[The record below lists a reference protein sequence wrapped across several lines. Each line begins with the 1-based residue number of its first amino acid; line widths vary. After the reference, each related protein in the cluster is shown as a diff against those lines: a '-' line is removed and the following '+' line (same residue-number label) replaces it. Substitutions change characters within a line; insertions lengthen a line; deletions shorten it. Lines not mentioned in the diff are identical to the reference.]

1 MKKSF
6 GQKTIITPLP
16 VLILATYDENGVPN
30 AMNAAWGGQYDV
42 NEIFV
47 SLSRHKTTDNLLLK
61 KAFTV
66 SFATADTVVESDYFG
81 IESGRKV
88 NKIEAAGFTVTKSE
102 VVDAPIIDQ
111 YPLTLECRVKELQDD
126 TNGYI
131 LIGEV
136 VNMTADESI
145 LTDGE
150 VDLGK
155 LRAICFD
162 SFHNAAGGYRSVDV
176 PPMRAPTSRN
186 PRPIARPSHPSIRTS
201 AKSRNPN

>member
-1 MKKSF
+1 MKQSF

-61 KAFTV
+61 QAFTV
-66 SFATADTVVESDYFG
+66 SFATTDTVVESDYFG
-81 IESGRKV
+81 LESGRRV

-102 VVDAPIIDQ
+102 NVDAPIIDQ
-111 YPLTLECRVKELQDD
+111 YPLTLECRVKELRDD

-136 VNMTADESI
+136 VNMVADESI

-155 LRAICFD
+155 LKAIAFD
-162 SFHNAAGGYRSVDV
+162 SASNKYRIVGEVVGDAFSCGGALIKNDL
-176 PPMRAPTSRN
+176 
-186 PRPIARPSHPSIRTS
+186 
-201 AKSRNPN
+201 

>member
-1 MKKSF
+1 MRKNF

-30 AMNAAWGGQYDV
+30 AMNAAWGGQYDA

-47 SLSRHKTTDNLLLK
+47 SLSKHKTTDNLLLK
-61 KAFTV
+61 QAFTV
-66 SFATADTVVESDYFG
+66 SFATAETVTESDYFG
-81 IESGRKV
+81 LESGRNV
-88 NKIEAAGFTVTKSE
+88 NKIEAAGFTATKSE
-102 VVDAPIIDQ
+102 YVDAPVIDQ

-126 TNGYI
+126 KEGYI

-136 VNMTADESI
+136 VNMSADESI

-155 LRAICFD
+155 LRPIMFD
-162 SFHNAAGGYRSVDV
+162 SAANKYRVIGEAVGD
-176 PPMRAPTSRN
+176 AFACGAGL
-186 PRPIARPSHPSIRTS
+186 IQ
-201 AKSRNPN
+201 K

>member
-1 MKKSF
+1 MKKETDRMRKNF
-6 GQKTIITPLP
+6 GQKTVITPLP
-16 VLILATYDENGVPN
+16 VLILATYDENGIPN

-61 KAFTV
+61 QAFTV

-102 VVDAPIIDQ
+102 YVDAPIIDQ
-111 YPLTLECRVKELQDD
+111 YPLTLECRVKELQNDSD
-126 TNGYI
+126 GYI

-136 VNMTADESI
+136 VNMSADESI

-150 VDLGK
+150 VDLSK
-155 LRAICFD
+155 LRAIVFD
-162 SFHNAAGGYRSVDV
+162 SAANKYRIIGEEVGD
-176 PPMRAPTSRN
+176 AFACGAAL
-186 PRPIARPSHPSIRTS
+186 I
-201 AKSRNPN
+201 KE